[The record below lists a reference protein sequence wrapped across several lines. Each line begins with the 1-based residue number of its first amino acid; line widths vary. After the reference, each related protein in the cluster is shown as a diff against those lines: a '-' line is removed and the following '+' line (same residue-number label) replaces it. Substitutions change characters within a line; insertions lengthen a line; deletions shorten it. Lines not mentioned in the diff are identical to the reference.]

1 MSTMPEN
8 VPLGPE
14 NSSEREAPEFP
25 SAQLLPAEIPVSEP
39 APAETHEDSHSVE
52 AALIAPSEAQAFE
65 PALFAQYSKEEY
77 RQPARIPH
85 FGHLILLLL
94 LACFGLLGAG
104 SLLLLGMHF
113 HLFGVSTL
121 GEAVTDFRYTLGSQ
135 AVQYL
140 ITFAACLFVFP
151 LVWRKGFFDGL
162 QWRATT
168 ALRLKGRL
176 IATAVACFALAM
188 LNGYFMPGPTDAP
201 IDRIFRAPGA
211 AWVLFAFGVTLA
223 PFFEEIAFRGFFLP
237 ALCTAYDWFGEKIAG
252 IPLRPLDE
260 NNHPQWSMPAMVVS
274 SILTSLPFA
283 LMHAEQT
290 AYSLGPF
297 LLLVGVS
304 LVLCWVRLS
313 TRSLASSVLVHA
325 CYNFLLFSLMLF
337 GTGGFKHLDKM

>member
-140 ITFAACLFVFP
+140 ITLPPAFLS
-151 LVWRKGFFDGL
+151 
-162 QWRATT
+162 
-168 ALRLKGRL
+168 
-176 IATAVACFALAM
+176 
-188 LNGYFMPGPTDAP
+188 
-201 IDRIFRAPGA
+201 FR
-211 AWVLFAFGVTLA
+211 WS
-223 PFFEEIAFRGFFLP
+223 
-237 ALCTAYDWFGEKIAG
+237 GEK
-252 IPLRPLDE
+252 
-260 NNHPQWSMPAMVVS
+260 
-274 SILTSLPFA
+274 
-283 LMHAEQT
+283 
-290 AYSLGPF
+290 
-297 LLLVGVS
+297 
-304 LVLCWVRLS
+304 
-313 TRSLASSVLVHA
+313 ASSTA
-325 CYNFLLFSLMLF
+325 CS
-337 GTGGFKHLDKM
+337 GGPPRPSG